1 LIIVDSFRAPAGKIP
16 GGFGLD
22 AWKLAFADPAL
33 LAAIWNTLTITVA
46 RHAIALPI
54 AAMLAWIIAR
64 TDVPAGKTIEF
75 LFWLGYFL
83 PPLPVTMGWILLLDP
98 DFGLLNQWAM
108 QWTFI
113 RQAPFNIYSFWGI
126 VWAHLTTSTIAVEV
140 MLLTPAFRNMDAT
153 LEEASLASGASIL
166 RTLRRIVVPLMT
178 PIVGVVLLLGIVHSL
193 QAFEVELILGF
204 PFRFY
209 VFSTQIHWLLQQQ
222 PPQFAAATA
231 LGSTILFIMT
241 PFVIWQRRLTDRR
254 NFATVGSRYQGLRVI
269 EDGVKEG
276 ERVVVSGLQRVQ
288 VRRGSRCDLG
298 PVRVHTVVAHV
309 ANTVG
314 DPFYLMLKAG
324 GHVAEGRR
332 RSERPRDRE

>member
-46 RHAIALPI
+46 RQAIALPI
-54 AAMLAWIIAR
+54 AAMLACIIAR

-113 RQAPFNIYSFWGI
+113 RQAPFDIYSFWGI
-126 VWAHLTTSTIAVEV
+126 LWAHLTTSTIAVEV

-153 LEEASLASGASIL
+153 LGSLA
-166 RTLRRIVVPLMT
+166 R
-178 PIVGVVLLLGIVHSL
+178 
-193 QAFEVELILGF
+193 
-204 PFRFY
+204 
-209 VFSTQIHWLLQQQ
+209 
-222 PPQFAAATA
+222 
-231 LGSTILFIMT
+231 
-241 PFVIWQRRLTDRR
+241 
-254 NFATVGSRYQGLRVI
+254 
-269 EDGVKEG
+269 
-276 ERVVVSGLQRVQ
+276 
-288 VRRGSRCDLG
+288 VRREHPALCGALWCR
-298 PVRVHTVVAHV
+298 
-309 ANTVG
+309 
-314 DPFYLMLKAG
+314 
-324 GHVAEGRR
+324 
-332 RSERPRDRE
+332 